1 MTPLVAIGSGISEI
15 VGDVAEETE
24 NTVAAVIVS
33 IINILKTILSYVY
46 TFLLRF
52 WSFIMENPKGALTL
66 FANLW
71 VMMV

>member
-15 VGDVAEETE
+15 IGDVSERVEQIV
-24 NTVAAVIVS
+24 VAIL
-33 IINILKTILSYVY
+33 NILKTVLSYVY

-52 WSFIMENPKGALTL
+52 WSFIMENPRGALIL

>member
-52 WSFIMENPKGALTL
+52 WSFIMENPKGAINL